1 MCLWVQRSRG
11 AVPRGALGAP
21 GALGWPVM
29 PKRVR
34 EDDQL
39 DKILSLGKQSY
50 ASGRAIQHLL
60 CSLRGDPTPLY
71 T

>member
-21 GALGWPVM
+21 GAM

-60 CSLRGDPTPLY
+60 CSLLG
-71 T
+71 